1 MKKRLLSI
9 LLALCMVICLVPTGA
24 YAAGSTAGETAAIR
38 KGIGSIS
45 GYDATNG
52 YNYIYYGT
60 WNNKPIKWRVLDTK
74 ANTGDTGA
82 LFLLTD
88 ECMGSNAGGYT
99 QFNPPD
105 KTDRYLWQGSAAQ
118 AWCANFYSS
127 AFTSLERGQIPAVS
141 EASSEYL
148 YKSPGTPSYYPA
160 FKYQTGNLEGEY
172 VFAPSIRDVLN
183 SDYGFTDFNSR
194 MAGPPFTADLGTRY
208 WLRSYY
214 NSMPVYVGEDANLI
228 GDQMGTTAAIR
239 PAMNLRTTGSDI
251 LYISAAQGGKSAE
264 GTDGA
269 LTPVPA
275 YSGNA
280 WKLTLFD
287 TGRQAFSVTTRS
299 VTASTKG
306 DTVKIDYTGAKTGAN
321 EYISAMLVDES
332 DGTPTYYGRCT
343 AALTEANGTAEIR
356 IPAGFAEG
364 NYQLYVFNEQYNG
377 DCKTDF
383 SSGYTAVDLKV
394 EKRVNE
400 QFNLTPGGRYY
411 FDLSGV
417 DMPGEPNSGSDS
429 GAAPLPDTSLHYVP
443 FTYVGTVDA
452 YALEGKYDTDTQSYE
467 HSLFIAD
474 YNVMHNIF
482 WNALNRKGVI
492 YGKAYTSGGI
502 DYTLR
507 APSAGS
513 NYSGSGNTKQGTP
526 ANNEWD
532 AILDKAG
539 QDNKDDQTGYI
550 KNWSKIF
557 SWGQD
562 PYTGESGACA
572 NRGFNSARY
581 YYGRNAAVSGKDIG
595 YRPVLELPTD
605 LAADSL
611 KAVELHLGANMPGE
625 NSDVIQMIVKKGGD
639 FTAPATQGL
648 PRPDSLPADMPLGWT
663 DDSGNCYAP
672 GDTVPASVSKLSV
685 TAGYSVT
692 YQPGAYGTGD
702 TVTSIKFIDKALTL
716 QGALFTREGYTQTGW
731 AAIDGGEKVYGLEA
745 VYTENQPLTLYPVWT
760 ANRYTV
766 TFDGNGGT
774 VPQRTM
780 QVTYGEESDQMP
792 IPRYKG
798 YFFLGWYDQK
808 WGGKRYGDKNGNST
822 ARYDKAGNCTLYAM
836 WEEAPLCT
844 VTFDPNGGTLTG
856 PATCQE
862 KQNECIPRPDEEPV
876 REGYN
881 FTGWYQD
888 AACTRRW
895 DFDDPI
901 PGDMTLYA
909 GWQIL
914 SYVIRVQ
921 PANGEPDII
930 IDQDYGTPV
939 TPPTLTRTGY
949 TFIGWD
955 QEFPA
960 TMPAKIL
967 TITALWKVN
976 AYTITF
982 DTAGG
987 SQIAPITQDY
997 GTAVTAPGAP
1007 TKPGYAFAGWD
1018 REIPATMP
1026 AENVTL
1032 TARWK
1037 DNELP
1042 TGEIKISENSWK
1054 TLLHTI
1060 TFGLFFKDTQTV
1072 TITARDNSGDDV
1084 SIEYLLSDGALT
1096 QAELESGAFAA
1107 YAEPLHLNPDNAYVI
1122 YAKLTDTADNVS
1134 YICSDGIV
1142 LDGTAPVI
1150 AGAENGRTYCAAQ
1163 TVTVVEKYLDTVTV
1177 NGTPV
1182 TPDENGGFMLSPAQG
1197 AQTIVATDK
1206 AGNTTTVTV
1215 TINDGHTFAEWTP
1228 NGDGTHSRKCTVDG
1242 CGALE
1247 TGDCT
1252 GGKATCKAPAVC
1264 TVCGAGYGALDPA
1277 NHGQLKHFPAKAA
1290 TKTAAGNTEYWYCA
1304 DCGKYFADAAATK
1317 EIKQADT
1324 VTAKLPGTTKSPST
1338 KKASPTAKSPQTG
1351 RDGSVLSA
1359 LLLSGGAFICLVSRR
1374 KKRDRTE

>member
-1 MKKRLLSI
+1 MKKRILSI
-9 LLALCMVICLVPTGA
+9 LLTLCMVISLVPATAFAADGVKSIQSGTGA
-24 YAAGSTAGETAAIR
+24 QSALKVDQSKLSFAGHAWWVISKKTDEGNNAPIVTLLAADNDFGTVAFRAGSDGPSENTSRYSEDNGYYANNPAGMAHWKKPNEYAGSTLQQKMASLAEEIPEKERAVIRPKDIDSGITGQAIKGQKLWALAHVDCTYLLTNESKYDEQWWTRSSNAVYGYGSWTLHPDGRSGSALNIDYTAA
-38 KGIGSIS
+38 
-45 GYDATNG
+45 
-52 YNYIYYGT
+52 
-60 WNNKPIKWRVLDTK
+60 V
-74 ANTGDTGA
+74 
-82 LFLLTD
+82 
-88 ECMGSNAGGYT
+88 
-99 QFNPPD
+99 
-105 KTDRYLWQGSAAQ
+105 
-118 AWCANFYSS
+118 
-127 AFTSLERGQIPAVS
+127 
-141 EASSEYL
+141 
-148 YKSPGTPSYYPA
+148 
-160 FKYQTGNLEGEY
+160 
-172 VFAPSIRDVLN
+172 
-183 SDYGFTDFNSR
+183 
-194 MAGPPFTADLGTRY
+194 
-208 WLRSYY
+208 
-214 NSMPVYVGEDANLI
+214 
-228 GDQMGTTAAIR
+228 R
-239 PAMNLRTTGSDI
+239 PALDLDLSSVVF
-251 LYISAAQGGKSAE
+251 ISAAEHGKVADLATPIAE
-264 GTDGA
+264 YT
-269 LTPVPA
+269 
-275 YSGNA
+275 GND
-280 WKLTLFD
+280 WKLTLQDSSRDDF
-287 TGRQAFSVTTRS
+287 T
-299 VTASTKG
+299 
-306 DTVKIDYTGAKTGAN
+306 AKTVSVNGSVLDVEYDHAKVGEH
-321 EYISAMLVDES
+321 EYISAIIQDA
-332 DGTPTYYGRCT
+332 DGNISNYARI
-343 AALTEANGTAEIR
+343 AQLNGTLNGSRGQVR
-356 IPAGFAEG
+356 IDLSGIDMTG
-364 NYQLYVFNEQYNG
+364 KTLCVFNEQYNG
-377 DCKTDF
+377 DDQTDYA
-383 SSGYTAVDLKV
+383 SALRAVKLTAQVD
-394 EKRVNE
+394 E
-400 QFNLTPGGRYY
+400 QFSLTPGGRYY

-429 GAAPLPDTSLHYVP
+429 GVAALPDTSLHYVP
-443 FTYVGTVDA
+443 FTYVGTVNA
-452 YALEGKYDTDTQSYE
+452 YALKSKDDTNTRSYE

-482 WNALNRKGVI
+482 WNALNGKGVI
-492 YGKAYTSGGI
+492 YGKDYASGGI

-513 NYSGSGNTKQGTP
+513 NSSGSGNTKQGTP

-539 QDNKDDQTGYI
+539 QGNKDDQTGYI
-550 KNWSKIF
+550 KNWSRIF

-562 PYTGESGACA
+562 LYTGESGACA

-611 KAVELHLGANMPGE
+611 KVVELHLGANMPGE
-625 NSDVIQMIVKKGGD
+625 NSDVIQMIVKNGRD
-639 FTAPATQGL
+639 FTAPATEGL
-648 PRPDSLPADMPLGWT
+648 PRPDSLPADMSLGWT
-663 DDSGNCYAP
+663 DESGNCYAP
-672 GDTVPASVSKLSV
+672 GDTVPAGVSKLFV
-685 TAGYSVT
+685 TGGYSVT

-702 TVTSIKFIDKALTL
+702 TVTSIKFVDNALTL
-716 QGALFTREGYTQTGW
+716 RGALFTREGYTQTGW
-731 AAIDGGEKVYGLEA
+731 AAIDGGEKVYGLAA

-760 ANRYTV
+760 ENQYTV
-766 TFDGNGGT
+766 TFDGNGGR
-774 VPQRTM
+774 VPQETM
-780 QVTYGEESDQMP
+780 TVTYGEELDQMP

-798 YFFLGWYDQK
+798 YFFRGWYDQK
-808 WGGKRYGDKNGNST
+808 WGGKPYSDENGHSMT
-822 ARYDKAGNCTLYAM
+822 RYDKAGDCTLYAM

-862 KQNECIPRPDEEPV
+862 KQKECIPRPDEEPV

-881 FTGWYQD
+881 FTGWYRD
-888 AACTRRW
+888 AACTQRW

-901 PGDMTLYA
+901 PGNMTLYA

-921 PANGEPDII
+921 PANGEQDII

-982 DTAGG
+982 DTVGG

-997 GTAVTAPGAP
+997 GTAVTAPAAP

-1018 REIPATMP
+1018 PTIPTTMP
-1026 AENVTL
+1026 AENRTI
-1032 TARWK
+1032 TAQWRDIEK
-1037 DNELP
+1037 P

-1054 TLLHTI
+1054 TLLNTI

-1072 TITARDNSGDDV
+1072 TVTADDNSGQPV
-1084 SIEYLLSDGALT
+1084 KVEYLLSDRALT
-1096 QAELESGAFAA
+1096 GEELESGAFAA
-1107 YAEPLHLNPDNAYVI
+1107 YTEPLHLNPDNAYVI
-1122 YAKLTDTADNVS
+1122 YARLTDTADNVT

-1150 AGAENGRTYCAAQ
+1150 SGVENGRTYCAAQ
-1163 TVTVVEKYLDTVTV
+1163 TVTVSDPYLDTVTL

-1182 TPDENGGFMLSPAQG
+1182 MPDANGGFVLSPAQG

-1206 AGNTTTVTV
+1206 AGNTATVTV
-1215 TINDGHTFAEWTP
+1215 TINHGHTFAEWTP

-1247 TGDCT
+1247 TADCS

-1264 TVCGAGYGALDPA
+1264 TVCGASYGALDPA
-1277 NHGQLKHFPAKAA
+1277 NHTRLKHFPAKAA
-1290 TKTAAGNTEYWYCA
+1290 TKTATGNTEYWYCA

-1324 VTAKLPGTTKSPST
+1324 ITAKLPSTTQPTSA
-1338 KKASPTAKSPQTG
+1338 KKTSGTAKSPHTG
-1351 RDGSVLSA
+1351 WDGGVLSA
-1359 LLLSGGAFICLVSRR
+1359 LLLSGGACVLLTFYR
-1374 KKRDRTE
+1374 KKRTDT